1 MYFSHYG
8 FLQDTEMIYILTNL
22 KSHPRTTETYQNLP
36 QLYILYAP
44 HYVWFQVSKVAW
56 QFFLDFIPFEKSQTN
71 N

>member
-44 HYVWFQVSKVAW
+44 HYV
-56 QFFLDFIPFEKSQTN
+56 
-71 N
+71 